1 MKKYLAG
8 LAAVSVA
15 GAAAP
20 AMGTVQ
26 AETPGQT
33 AQQPAAQTTKAAP
46 KSDTKYTVNA
56 DVLRVRTGP
65 STNSDVSSRVYEGQT
80 LNVIG
85 QENGWY
91 KISYNGKVGYVS
103 GEFVN
108 TGTSNNG
115 SQSQGNTTVQPA
127 SGNYTVNVSSLRVRT
142 GPSTSHT
149 QLGAVHK
156 GQVVQVTGEVQDWFK
171 INYGGQNAY
180 VSKDYVTKGGSDTNA
195 GQDNQQQ
202 NNNNVTVQTGGTYV
216 VDATSL
222 RVRTGPA
229 TYQGIIGGVLK
240 GQTLNVIGAENG
252 WFKVKHNGNTGYVS
266 SEFVKFVKGGT
277 STSNPS
283 TNNNNNTSTQGS
295 GEYYINVSSLNVR
308 GGAGM
313 DYGIIGS
320 LPQGQKVQVL
330 ADEYGWSKIS
340 YNGRTGYI
348 GTRFLSKTPVS
359 GGQENTSAQ
368 KPAENNNNN
377 TSAQGSGAYYVNAS
391 ALNVRGGAGTN
402 YGVIGALP
410 QGQKV
415 QVLAD
420 ESGWSKVNYNGRTG
434 YVGTRFLSKT
444 PVSGGQE
451 NTSAQK
457 PGENNTSNNSRD
469 TSSLLSY
476 AQSMEGVPYV
486 WGGTSANG
494 VDCSGYIYHV
504 YHKFGYS
511 ISRQSVAGY
520 WSSFQHTSNPQPGD
534 LIYFKDTYKSGP
546 SHIGIYLGGGS
557 FIQAGDKG
565 VKVASLNNSYWSS
578 HFLGYSKPY

>member
-26 AETPGQT
+26 AAAPDQN
-33 AQQPAAQTTKAAP
+33 AQQPAAQAAQTTKTAP
-46 KSDTKYTVNA
+46 KSETKYTVNA

-65 STNSDVSSRVYEGQT
+65 STNSDISSRVYEGQT

-91 KISYNGKVGYVS
+91 KISYNGQVGYVS
-103 GEFVN
+103 GKFVN
-108 TGTSNNG
+108 TDTSNSG
-115 SQSQGNTTVQPA
+115 SQSQGNSTVQPA
-127 SGNYTVNVSSLRVRT
+127 SGNYTVSVSSLRVRT

-149 QLGAVHK
+149 QLGSVHK
-156 GQVVQVTGEVQDWFK
+156 GQVVQVVGEVQDWFK
-171 INYGGQNAY
+171 ISYGGQNAY
-180 VSKDYVTKGGSDTNA
+180 VSKDYVTKGGSDSNVT
-195 GQDNQQQ
+195 QDNQQQ
-202 NNNNVTVQTGGTYV
+202 NNSNVTVQTGGTYV

-229 TYQGIIGGVLK
+229 TYHGIIGGVLK

-277 STSNPS
+277 ST
-283 TNNNNNTSTQGS
+283 
-295 GEYYINVSSLNVR
+295 
-308 GGAGM
+308 
-313 DYGIIGS
+313 
-320 LPQGQKVQVL
+320 
-330 ADEYGWSKIS
+330 
-340 YNGRTGYI
+340 
-348 GTRFLSKTPVS
+348 
-359 GGQENTSAQ
+359 AQ

-377 TSAQGSGAYYVNAS
+377 TETPAQGSGEYYINAS
-391 ALNVRGGAGTN
+391 ALNVRSGAGTN
-402 YGVIGALP
+402 YSVIGALP

-444 PVSGGQE
+444 PVSGVQE
-451 NTSAQK
+451 NKPAQK
-457 PGENNTSNNSRD
+457 PAENNSNNNNTSNNSRD

-504 YHKFGYS
+504 YKKFGYS

-534 LIYFKDTYKSGP
+534 LIYFQNTYKSGP

-557 FIQAGDKG
+557 FIQAGDNG
-565 VKVASLNNSYWSS
+565 VKVASLNSSYWSS